1 MINKKPLQRGK
12 KIQIMRNSNYLP
24 NSLLKAEFEE
34 FRNLKTEK
42 ERKIFQQKRSS
53 EFAKKTL
60 EEQEEYIE
68 ASKNGIRA
76 IGNRVEELICRQQ
89 CLHPIF

>member
-1 MINKKPLQRGK
+1 
-12 KIQIMRNSNYLP
+12 MRNSNYLP

-42 ERKIFQQKRSS
+42 ERKIFQQKKKS

-60 EEQEEYIE
+60 EEQEEYME
-68 ASKNGIRA
+68 ALKNGIKA
-76 IGNRVEELICRQQ
+76 IGNRVEELICHQE
-89 CLHPIF
+89 CLHLEIG